1 MSYRVE
7 WGKWFRMELLNEG
20 KGSEDERKDITLTT
34 D

>member
-1 MSYRVE
+1 MGE
-7 WGKWFRMELLNEG
+7 WFRRMELLNEG